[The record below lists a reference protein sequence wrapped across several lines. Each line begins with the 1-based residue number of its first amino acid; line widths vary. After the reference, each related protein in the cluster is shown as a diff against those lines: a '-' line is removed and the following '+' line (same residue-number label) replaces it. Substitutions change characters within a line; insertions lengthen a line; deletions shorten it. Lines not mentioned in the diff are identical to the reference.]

1 MSTWTGTYGANQGST
16 INLARS
22 ETVGNLVG
30 PGESW
35 PVLLSQT
42 NRLSNQPFN
51 AEPSYPIAVRS
62 GRADSLNGFAPDLKI
77 GMAQTWTASLQRSLG
92 RDMAVEARYVGTY
105 GSNQWSQ
112 LDYNCQT
119 STSGQCTNIRG
130 DVLQANGFLNEFRSA
145 MGNLQANNAAGGNRA
160 GSFAY
165 FGPGTGTAPLPIYL
179 AYLNGSK
186 DVSNPAAY
194 AGGATTWANATIA
207 QRLSPGN
214 PNPTAAAAVDL
225 EGTASR
231 RTNAVNAGLPANFF
245 LLNPLV
251 GTVNVYDSGAFSD
264 YHALQL
270 ELRRRLSK
278 GLSANVNYQY
288 AIERGSAFRGFS
300 VGRVMNDQPN
310 VRHAIKMQG
319 DWTIPVGRG
328 RRFGA
333 DMHPLLQG
341 VAGGWSVNGVGRLQA
356 RTIDLGNVR
365 LVGMTKDELQDM
377 YKFDIRIDPSTG
389 LKTVYMLPDEVI
401 LNTRRA
407 FSVSNTTANGYSAS
421 LGAPEGRY
429 LAPANSGSCLQVKA
443 GDCSPRTLLV
453 RAPWFTRVD
462 LGVTKQFPIAGRT
475 NFELRIDVLNLFDN
489 INFLPVGAAGT
500 NTAAGTGATIFQA
513 TAAYTDPSNTYDPGG
528 RLGQIMFRVNW

>member
-16 INLARS
+16 INLARN
-22 ETVGNLVG
+22 ETVGNLVN

-42 NRLSNQPFN
+42 NRLHNQTFN
-51 AEPSYPIAVRS
+51 ENPNYPIALRP

-77 GMAQTWTASLQRSLG
+77 GSAHTWTLSLQRSVG

-105 GSNQWSQ
+105 GRDQWSQ

-119 STSGQCTNIRG
+119 SNNGQCTNLRG
-130 DVLQANGFLNEFRSA
+130 EVLQANGFMNEFRLA
-145 MGNLQANNAAGGNRA
+145 MANLQANNAAGGTRS

-165 FGPGTGTAPLPIYL
+165 FGPNSGTSPLPIYL
-179 AYLNGSK
+179 AYLNGSP
-186 DVSNPAAY
+186 DAANPAAY
-194 AGGATTWANATIA
+194 TVGTTTWANSTIA
-207 QRLSPGN
+207 QRLSPAN
-214 PNPTAAAAVDL
+214 PNPNAAAAVDL

-231 RTNAVNAGLPANFF
+231 RTNALGAGLPANFF
-245 LLNPLV
+245 LLNPAA

-270 ELRRRLSK
+270 ELRRRLAQ

-288 AIERGSAFRGFS
+288 AIERGSAFQGFS
-300 VGRVMNDQPN
+300 VGRVMNDQGN
-310 VRHAIKMQG
+310 VRHAIKTQW

-328 RRFGA
+328 HRYGA
-333 DMHPLLQG
+333 DMHPILQG
-341 VAGGWSVNGVGRLQA
+341 IVGGWSVNGVGRFQA
-356 RTIDLGNVR
+356 RTIDFGNVR
-365 LVGMTKDELQDM
+365 LVGMTKQELQDM
-377 YKFDIRIDPSTG
+377 YEFDIRVDPSTG
-389 LKTVYMLPDEVI
+389 LRTVYMLPDDVI

-407 FSVSNTTANGYSAS
+407 YSVSNTTVNGYSAS

-429 LAPANSGSCLQVKA
+429 IAPANSGTCLQVQP
-443 GDCSPRTLLV
+443 GDCAPRTLLV

-462 LGVTKQFPIAGRT
+462 LGVTKQFPIAGRS
-475 NFELRIDVLNLFDN
+475 NFELRIDILNLFDN
-489 INFLPVGAAGT
+489 VNFTPVA
-500 NTAAGTGATIFQA
+500 NPGTGATIFQA
-513 TAAYTDPSNTYDPGG
+513 TAAYTDASNTYDPGG